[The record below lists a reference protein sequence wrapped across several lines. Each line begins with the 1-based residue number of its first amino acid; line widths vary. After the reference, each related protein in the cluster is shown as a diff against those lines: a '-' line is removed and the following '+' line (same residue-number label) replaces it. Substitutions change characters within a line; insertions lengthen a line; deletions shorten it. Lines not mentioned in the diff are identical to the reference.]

1 MKKRTALAWGVAI
14 ICFVVLMLITP
25 AIPQSEEYH
34 DFADQRNYFGDFL
47 YCHLKLSIECFQNTK
62 YIECDIEFLLLSC
75 WSNRPCALLLWKLF
89 QAKPLLL
96 DPLTITS
103 SLMMLALCGTA
114 YRFFDDLRPYALVQF
129 VPFIAIPV
137 MAILLPPMYTH
148 STYWL
153 WAAGFYLLAKI
164 EEAADKP
171 IYNLTHHIVS
181 GHTIKHFPSVFDSY
195 ARKEGCSR
203 RKESKLPTNGTS
215 DSQSTALA
223 GQRRGTP
230 ASAGGMPNP
239 SDFSAM
245 PGLINESK
253 LPKDGMSDS
262 QSTASAGQRRGTPAS
277 AGGMPNPYDFSA
289 MTGLI
294 NDPNI
299 KELAKQILKDPSFCQ
314 KAKQLQKTFQGAPA
328 VECIPQFDPQQ
339 YYSAIQLI
347 MPNPQFKTMVKR
359 FVYALIQ
366 DPSMSGML
374 KSLTNPANK
383 DQLEKRMTR
392 VKDDPSLKPI
402 PEVIENRGPAAMM
415 RYWNNKEFLQK
426 LREAV
431 RFAVGG
437 EGATSAGDTAGEDE
451 TENDEESIVHHT
463 ASFGDEEGLKTA
475 LAAGADKDKE
485 DSGGRTALHIAC
497 GCGEDKC
504 AEVLLEAGAKV
515 DALDKN
521 MNTPLH
527 YAAGYGR
534 KDCVELLLKNGAA
547 V

>member
-203 RKESKLPTNGTS
+203 RK
-215 DSQSTALA
+215 
-223 GQRRGTP
+223 GQFTTDVEDI
-230 ASAGGMPNP
+230 M
-239 SDFSAM
+239 DQ
-245 PGLINESK
+245 
-253 LPKDGMSDS
+253 GMSDS

-294 NDPNI
+294 NDPSI

-426 LREAV
+426 LGEAV

-463 ASFGDEEGLKTA
+463 ASFGDEEGLMTA
-475 LAAGADKDKE
+475 LAAGADMDEE

-497 GCGEDKC
+497 GYGEDKC

-547 V
+547 VTLQNLDGQTPIDVATLNNQTDISKLIEKDAFL